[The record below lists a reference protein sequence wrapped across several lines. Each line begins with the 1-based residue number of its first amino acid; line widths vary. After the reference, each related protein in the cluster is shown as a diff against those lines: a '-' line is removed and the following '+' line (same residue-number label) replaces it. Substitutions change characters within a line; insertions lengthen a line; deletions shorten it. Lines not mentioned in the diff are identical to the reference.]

1 MSQRRA
7 CGLVGLRRSVARYR
21 PRPRDD
27 GPARRRLRE
36 LAGEYRRYGY
46 LRLHIL
52 LRNEGLVMN
61 RKRTYRLYREENLS
75 VRRRGRRRLPR
86 RERQPILAPGRRNQV
101 WAINFV
107 SDALWTGRRFRSLV
121 IVDAFSKE
129 SPAILPE
136 FSISGARIARL
147 LDELAVRHGLPEA
160 IASDNGPEFTSK
172 AMFLWSRRTGVKL
185 RFIDPGKPI
194 QNAFAESIIG
204 KFRDECLERDL
215 VRRPARGQAD
225 HRGLAYSLQRAPAAQ
240 LARLPDAGPVR
251 GSRRGAALAGRLRA
265 PPARRDHPTHETNR
279 NAHPLSGPNRV
290 GRSKGH

>member
-86 RERQPILAPGRRNQV
+86 RERQPILAPSRRNQV
-101 WAINFV
+101 WAMDFV

-136 FSISGARIARL
+136 FSISGERIVRL
-147 LDELAVRHGLPEA
+147 LDELAVRHGLPEE
-160 IASDNGPEFTSK
+160 IVSDNGPEFTSK
-172 AMFLWSRRTGVKL
+172 AMFLWSQRTGVRL

-204 KFRDECLERDL
+204 KFRDECLNEKWFGGL
-215 VRRPARGQAD
+215 PEARRIIEAWRIHYNEHRPHSSLGYLTPAQYAARGGAL
-225 HRGLAYSLQRAPAAQ
+225 RSPEGFAPRPLA
-240 LARLPDAGPVR
+240 
-251 GSRRGAALAGRLRA
+251 
-265 PPARRDHPTHETNR
+265 ETTQ
-279 NAHPLSGPNRV
+279 PMKQTETLTL
-290 GRSKGH
+290 

>member
-7 CGLVGLRRSVARYR
+7 CGLVGLQRSVARYR
-21 PRPRDD
+21 PQPNGD
-27 GPARRRLRE
+27 GTARRRLRE

-52 LRNEGLVMN
+52 LRNEGLVVN

-86 RERQPILAPGRRNQV
+86 RERRPLPAPARRNQV
-101 WAINFV
+101 WAMDFV

-160 IASDNGPEFTSK
+160 IVSDNGPEFTSK
-172 AMFLWSRRTGVKL
+172 AMFLWAQRTGVTL
-185 RFIDPGKPI
+185 RFIDPGKPT
-194 QNAFAESIIG
+194 QNAFAESLIG
-204 KFRDECLERDL
+204 KFRDECLNENWFGGLPEAQRIIETWRIHYNE
-215 VRRPARGQAD
+215 RRPHSSLGYLTPVQYAARGGAPRSPD
-225 HRGLAYSLQRAPAAQ
+225 DCAPRPLAETTRTVIQTE
-240 LARLPDAGPVR
+240 RLT
-251 GSRRGAALAGRLRA
+251 L
-265 PPARRDHPTHETNR
+265 
-279 NAHPLSGPNRV
+279 
-290 GRSKGH
+290 